1 MANLAK
7 QSTHAPKTLNLD
19 PEGRRTAFDKVY
31 LGFVREYRDGAHM
44 GRLKVWIPELCGPDD
59 PNTWIICDYISPV
72 AGSNGGTSFG
82 MWAVPRITGGG
93 ESNIQVLVAFI
104 NGDPNR
110 AVWIGCLHG
119 VDRHAQVPNAPTQ
132 GGSTSIGERD
142 LTVAPNYSDP
152 RPACQAAPA
161 IGVAPP
167 QRPTNPTDPALTA
180 QQAGDGTN
188 QSAETRPTGFSSNNS
203 YNVMGLRTPSG
214 SHLTLSDQQGAAE
227 IRLATFNGMQIIMN
241 AQSGTIT
248 ILGRGAQSRIEL
260 TSAGNVNVYGKGS
273 ISIAAEE
280 NLNLHANKNV
290 NIQAGE
296 KLNVRSLGNT
306 HWESVQEIHI
316 KSNTNMFL
324 TSLGEHHRASNGHI
338 FDTTAQTMFRHA
350 NYTIRDSVVKGD
362 INFKCFEGSLKATVK
377 SGRVEIK
384 SDQGI
389 NMQVTAGPINIRA
402 NTELD
407 MAGLQDVHLRS
418 FQGKCNITAETNL
431 NLRANTGTMLL
442 TNIAGVLQLKAT
454 GGVFVDPAFN
464 INTGAGQTAEQALLA
479 QESLESI
486 GALPADA
493 ARSPQVVEHPRQVA
507 VPASGADGDV
517 VGTGVTRTNSVVT
530 SVASYVPAGETSANR
545 YQSGPGF
552 TNTDTIE
559 PEEECTKDYKIGQV
573 EFNQL
578 VPLSVWGYVNGAATE
593 KPLRFIGE
601 GYEEDGKPR
610 YRREDI
616 PNGIMKAA
624 TEYSGDYDGL
634 SEAAFNQI
642 RMFETLTGPWPSDR
656 RLQPFQN
663 ACASASDDANAP
675 PSGQGGWIGY
685 GHKLTAEEVANQSIQ
700 IESATVSF
708 TNLTEEWFIKL
719 LRQDVKPV
727 CAAVKSAVGGNL
739 VTQQQL
745 DALIDFAWNVGTR
758 KFTESGVVNLIS
770 GKKYDEVPNRM
781 IKWTRACGAI
791 RAPLLSRRL
800 YNCYT
805 WSGNQRADS
814 AVVLGPASADGPGD
828 RNIQTNEGVEIAYN
842 ELRRLGYSPGA
853 AAGIIGNL
861 WVESNRRMDRYA
873 YNRGEDARGLAQ
885 WRFDRIVDVN
895 GFLSRTYGTSLPRG
909 QTGDPTVATVQQ
921 QVAAVHYEMTQ
932 GRDGGARRS
941 GTLLRNNG
949 ALTPAQ
955 ASDIFNVY
963 FERSASSRDLNGGGN
978 RDRRRSSQAVFDRFQ
993 GR

>member
-1 MANLAK
+1 MATLAT
-7 QSTHAPKTLNLD
+7 QRTHSSPANRMD
-19 PEGRRTAFDKVY
+19 PEGRRTSFDKIY
-31 LGFVREYRDGAHM
+31 LGFVREIQDSMFM
-44 GRLKVWIPELCGPDD
+44 GRIKVWVPELCGPDL
-59 PNTWIICDYISPV
+59 PTTHIICDYVTPFG
-72 AGSNGGTSFG
+72 GSQGRTSYG
-82 MWAVPRITGGG
+82 MWAIPRVGAQAIIT
-93 ESNIQVLVAFI
+93 FI

-110 AVWIGCLHG
+110 AVYLGCLYD
-119 VDRHAQVPNAPTQ
+119 VDQHAQVPNAPTQ
-132 GGSTSIGERD
+132 GGSTSIEERD

-161 IGVAPP
+161 IGVAAP

-180 QQAGDGTN
+180 QQTGDGTN
-188 QSAETRPTGFSSNNS
+188 RSVETRPTGFSSNNS
-203 YNVMGLRTPSG
+203 YNVMGIRTPSG
-214 SHLTLSDQQGAAE
+214 SHITLSDQQGAAE

-296 KLNVRSLGNT
+296 KLNVRSVGNT

-316 KSNTNMFL
+316 KSNKNMFL

-377 SGRVEIK
+377 SGKVEVK
-384 SDQGI
+384 ADQGI
-389 NMQVTAGPINIRA
+389 NMQTTAGPINIRA
-402 NTELD
+402 NTDLE
-407 MAGLQDVHLRS
+407 MAGLQNVHLRS
-418 FQGKCNITAETNL
+418 LQGKFNITAETNL

-486 GALPADA
+486 GSLKADA
-493 ARSPQVVEHPRQVA
+493 AKSPQVVEHPSQGN

-517 VGTGVTRTNSVVT
+517 VGTSVTRSNSVIT

-559 PEEECTKDYKIGQV
+559 PEEECTKDYKVGQV

-578 VPLSVWGYVNGAATE
+578 VPLSVWGYVNGASTP

-601 GYEEDGKPR
+601 GYEENGKPR
-610 YRREDI
+610 YRQEDI
-616 PNGIMKAA
+616 PEFIMKAA
-624 TEYSGDYDGL
+624 SEYSGDYDGL
-634 SEAAFNQI
+634 SEAAFNLI

-663 ACASASDDANAP
+663 ACASASDDAHEP

-685 GHKLTAEEVANQSIQ
+685 GHKLTAEEVANQSIT
-700 IESATVSF
+700 IEGNSISF
-708 TNLTEEWFIKL
+708 GNLTEEWFTKL
-719 LRQDVKPV
+719 LKQDLKPV
-727 CAAVKSAVGGNL
+727 CAAVKEAVGANL

-758 KFTESGVVNLIS
+758 KFTESGVAGLIS
-770 GKKYDEVPNRM
+770 GKKYDEVPNQI

-814 AVVLGPASADGPGD
+814 AVVLGPASGDGTRGD
-828 RNIQTNEGVEIAYN
+828 PNIRTSPGVEIAYN
-842 ELRRLGYSPGA
+842 ELRRLGYSPA
-853 AAGIIGNL
+853 AASGIVGNL
-861 WVESNRRMDRYA
+861 WAESRMNVNA

-885 WRFDRIVDVN
+885 WRFDRVVDVN
-895 GFLSRTYGTSLPRG
+895 SFLARTYGTQLPQG
-909 QTGDPTVATVQQ
+909 SAGGNTATIAQ
-921 QVAAVHYEMTQ
+921 QVNGVHYEMTQ
-932 GRDGGARRS
+932 GRDGGARRAGS
-941 GTLLRNNG
+941 LLRNNG
-949 ALTPAQ
+949 ALTSAE
-955 ASDIFNVY
+955 ASDIFNRY
-963 FERSASSRDLNGGGN
+963 FERSASSRNLNSPN
-978 RDRRRSSQAVFDRFQ
+978 NQWRRNDSQAVFDRFQ